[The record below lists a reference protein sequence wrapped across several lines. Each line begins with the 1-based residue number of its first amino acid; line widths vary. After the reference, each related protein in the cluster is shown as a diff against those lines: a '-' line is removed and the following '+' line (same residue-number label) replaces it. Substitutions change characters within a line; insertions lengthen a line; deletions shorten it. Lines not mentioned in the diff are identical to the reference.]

1 MSYSSNLILH
11 YHNLHYLI
19 PHYLFPSPHHIQ
31 GVNRIA
37 EGARTVA
44 SKAKKLAGRILD
56 VAEDVGSMTAIAKR
70 AIVDLVEEIQGPTGT
85 TLNSKEGENNQTV
98 TSDSRVKS

>member
-1 MSYSSNLILH
+1 MIIIYIIL
-11 YHNLHYLI
+11 LLT
-19 PHYLFPSPHHIQ
+19 HIQ

-70 AIVDLVEEIQGPTGT
+70 AIVDLVEEIQGPSSVPST
-85 TLNSKEGENNQTV
+85 TLNSKEGEKNQNQTV

>member
-1 MSYSSNLILH
+1 MIRFDIIPSSSSILLI
-11 YHNLHYLI
+11 
-19 PHYLFPSPHHIQ
+19 FPSHYIQ

-70 AIVDLVEEIQGPTGT
+70 AIVDLVEEIQGPTST
-85 TLNSKEGENNQTV
+85 TLNSKEGENNQNQTV
-98 TSDSRVKS
+98 TSDSRVKP

>member
-1 MSYSSNLILH
+1 MSFFNTYSSLS
-11 YHNLHYLI
+11 Y
-19 PHYLFPSPHHIQ
+19 PSLLYSISFQ

-85 TLNSKEGENNQTV
+85 TLYSKEGEKNQNQTV

>member
-1 MSYSSNLILH
+1 MIRFDIIPSSSSILLI
-11 YHNLHYLI
+11 
-19 PHYLFPSPHHIQ
+19 FPSHYIQ

-70 AIVDLVEEIQGPTGT
+70 AIVDLVEEIQGPSSVPST
-85 TLNSKEGENNQTV
+85 TLNSKEGEKDRTV
-98 TSDSRVKS
+98 TSDSRAKS

>member
-1 MSYSSNLILH
+1 M
-11 YHNLHYLI
+11 
-19 PHYLFPSPHHIQ
+19 
-31 GVNRIA
+31 NRIA

-70 AIVDLVEEIQGPTGT
+70 AIVDLVEEIQGPTST
-85 TLNSKEGENNQTV
+85 TLNSKEGEKNQNQTV